1 VNDRIPGW
9 ARETVWYH
17 VYALGFCGAGRQ
29 NPAPGAEGGP
39 VEHRLSRIEA
49 WLDHIEGLGATGL
62 VLGPVF
68 ESESHGYDTVDYFRV
83 DRRLGDEDDLVRLF
97 AACHDRGIRVVL
109 DGVFNHVGRR
119 FDRFAD
125 VVAQGADSRWAQ
137 WFRCR
142 FDGEVPRC
150 DTFEG
155 HEQLVVLNH
164 DNAEV
169 VDFLI
174 GVADHWL
181 ERGADGFRLDA
192 AYAAR
197 TTFWRAFADR
207 VLDSHPDAY
216 LFAEMIHGDY
226 ARFVDRTGVHAVTQ
240 YELWKAVWSSL
251 NDGNF
256 FELAHALRRHEEFA
270 RSFVPYTFAGNHDVT
285 RIATQLTDP
294 RHLSLASCPAD
305 ELHRALIALRRSEPW
320 LVTASV
326 EPIHIAN
333 HALGYV
339 LTDGSRRVAVALNVD
354 DAEGAV
360 PLTGAGA
367 VLAGDGR
374 SDGGA
379 VILPPHGWAV
389 LRASADDLP

>member
-1 VNDRIPGW
+1 
-9 ARETVWYH
+9 
-17 VYALGFCGAGRQ
+17 
-29 NPAPGAEGGP
+29 
-39 VEHRLSRIEA
+39 
-49 WLDHIEGLGATGL
+49 
-62 VLGPVF
+62 
-68 ESESHGYDTVDYFRV
+68 
-83 DRRLGDEDDLVRLF
+83 
-97 AACHDRGIRVVL
+97 
-109 DGVFNHVGRR
+109 
-119 FDRFAD
+119 
-125 VVAQGADSRWAQ
+125 
-137 WFRCR
+137 
-142 FDGEVPRC
+142 
-150 DTFEG
+150 
-155 HEQLVVLNH
+155 
-164 DNAEV
+164 
-169 VDFLI
+169 
-174 GVADHWL
+174 
-181 ERGADGFRLDA
+181 
-192 AYAAR
+192 
-197 TTFWRAFADR
+197 
-207 VLDSHPDAY
+207 
-216 LFAEMIHGDY
+216 MIHGDY

-294 RHLSLASCPAD
+294 RHLPLALAVLFTVPGTPAVYYGDELGFTGLKRHEAGGDDDIRPPMPPSPDDIDLSSCPAY

-367 VLAGDGR
+367 VLGGDGR